1 MPLPALYLV
10 LRLDTG
16 KRGNVAA
23 DTALSAVDED
33 VNAVVF
39 VDEFVRV
46 RCLFEG
52 FLRIIVARKRNRG
65 FGCGEFHAVLA
76 ADHEETRVAV
86 VSVFLRDEVIVL
98 EVGNFAAVY
107 PEECARLAVAIVL
120 VRSAGE
126 ERHIV

>member
-39 VDEFVRV
+39 VDGFVRV

-52 FLRIIVARKRNRG
+52 FLRILVAGKPKRG
-65 FGCGEFHAVLA
+65 FGCDEFHAVLSSDPA
-76 ADHEETRVAV
+76 
-86 VSVFLRDEVIVL
+86 
-98 EVGNFAAVY
+98 
-107 PEECARLAVAIVL
+107 
-120 VRSAGE
+120 
-126 ERHIV
+126 